1 MARRVDRSK
10 WVGGVVHSFEELADV
25 DREWWLRL
33 TPSERIAL
41 VTELSE
47 EADWS
52 RHAAQEAQDQEGT
65 VTRLLGSL
73 GGVRRM

>member
-1 MARRVDRSK
+1 MPRRKDRSS
-10 WVGGVVHSFEELADV
+10 WVGGVVHSFEDMADV

-47 EADWS
+47 GADWS
-52 RHAAQEAQDQEGT
+52 QHAAQEAHQEGT
-65 VTRLLGSL
+65 VTRLLGTL